1 MNVCAVAGRLTGP
14 VTSKG
19 TDRKILRFE
28 VETRDGQDDSDSKER
43 VHLVPCVLFNP
54 SADLETSLSQEGVR
68 VEFQGRVS
76 SWNNGNEDRRG
87 SAEVVVFNRSL
98 NVVRA

>member
-1 MNVCAVAGRLTGP
+1 MNVCVVAGRLIGP

-19 TDRKILRFE
+19 TDRKILRFG
-28 VETRDGQDDSDSKER
+28 VETRDGQDDSESKER
-43 VHLVPCVLFNP
+43 VNLVPCVLFNP
-54 SADLETSLSQEGVR
+54 SADLETLLSQEGVR

-76 SWNNGNEDRRG
+76 SWSNGNGDRRG